1 MTLKKLYKEIVQ
13 QVENYSNGGINFLE
27 VLITHIY
34 FLFALICCS
43 GFVLA
48 SDISFY
54 TRCSELPKD
63 LKDSIIRKVA
73 EDWAGCH
80 FTSVF
85 VPKNGNNVEARDI
98 VCFFTERSMV
108 LDSEHR
114 KKIRELLGT
123 SCESFFRVIGEAEK
137 KRALQ
142 SEIFDYRCFDYS
154 SWCGVNLKNL
164 NGKKVITGASFK
176 DAFFP
181 EVLFENISFEGCNFQ
196 RAILSRCSFKNVSFF
211 QCSFLGAL
219 VLGSKELS
227 SNYVFSKGSST
238 IKISSEYI
246 SSCLP
251 YSLNSQDKALCEK
264 ENVLFGECT
273 TDKKLGVNDRE
284 LISDIFNGF
293 EKDIKKVLSRYSFL
307 AERYRKRIVDMQK
320 KLGKP
325 QSITEESCE
334 ECTKFPN
341 KISALIDSCVSR
353 VSKRIVRYFC
363 IKKLTI
369 SDEKLN
375 IILQAILD
383 KDQKKLKRYETI
395 IQLLKGCCENHETK
409 N

>member
-13 QVENYSNGGINFLE
+13 RVGNHNNGSINFLE
-27 VLITHIY
+27 KSIY
-34 FLFALICCS
+34 LCFLFVLICCS
-43 GFVLA
+43 SFVLTNDL
-48 SDISFY
+48 SLKEY
-54 TRCSELPKD
+54 CSGLPRE
-63 LKDSIIRKVA
+63 LKDSIITKVA
-73 EDWAGCH
+73 EDWAGYH
-80 FTSVF
+80 FTSDF
-85 VPKNGNNVEARDI
+85 VPKNSNNVEARDI
-98 VCFFTERSMV
+98 VHYFTESSMV
-108 LDSEHR
+108 LDGEHR
-114 KKIRELLGT
+114 KKICELLGT
-123 SCESFFRVIGEAEK
+123 DCKSFFQAVGEAEK
-137 KRALQ
+137 RRALQ
-142 SEIFDYRCFDYS
+142 LKAFSHRCFDYS
-154 SWCGVNLKNL
+154 SWNDVCIEGDESLL
-164 NGKKVITGASFK
+164 VITGSSFK
-176 DAFFP
+176 EAFLEYTKF
-181 EVLFENISFEGCNFQ
+181 ENVLFQKCNFQ

-293 EKDIKKVLSRYSFL
+293 EKDIKKVLLRYSFL
-307 AERYRKRIVDMQK
+307 AECYRKRIVDMQK